1 MQAEQLASNAEAAL
15 SMLPTAI
22 VLIDADQRV
31 RWVNPAA
38 FALLGQQKGLRI
50 TDDGELDPLLAAKS
64 RRTCA
69 VSGRRSPAKVMCSA
83 NWRIG
88 WGSRLPLLGGPVTA
102 RPFTNTVSARRS
114 AAGNSATTHST
125 KENPPRGRVRSIDSM
140 ATACADARLPDRRGR
155 GREGRGCRVRV
166 QTL

>member
-38 FALLGQQKGLRI
+38 FALLGQQEGLRI

-69 VSGRRSPAKVMCSA
+69 VSGRRSP
-83 NWRIG
+83 
-88 WGSRLPLLGGPVTA
+88 
-102 RPFTNTVSARRS
+102 
-114 AAGNSATTHST
+114 
-125 KENPPRGRVRSIDSM
+125 E
-140 ATACADARLPDRRGR
+140 
-155 GREGRGCRVRV
+155 
-166 QTL
+166 